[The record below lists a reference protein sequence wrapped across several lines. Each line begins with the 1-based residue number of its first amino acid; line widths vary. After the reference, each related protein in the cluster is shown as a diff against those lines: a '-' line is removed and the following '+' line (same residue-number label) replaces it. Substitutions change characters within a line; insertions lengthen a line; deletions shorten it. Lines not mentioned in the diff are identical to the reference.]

1 MLRYQQQR
9 QKKAADDAQQS
20 AYEEGDL
27 DGKEQV
33 DTRTVRD
40 ILWPNPYRMRGEK
53 EPGTEWPRDY
63 EEWKIVLRE
72 GWALYMWTW
81 RGFMSSRGFLVV
93 DPLDKVESEKV
104 ESEKEVQETMVKIGA
119 TKEEVMAQ
127 AKANAE
133 FLKGEA
139 LNLKEQV
146 QERTGIHTKED
157 LRRWAA
163 EMMRLASECVNE
175 FMKGY
180 RKGRDDE
187 VERMIKQYFEEL
199 EKEIKKPPSRRA
211 KRRILNRRHPLI
223 KK

>member
-9 QKKAADDAQQS
+9 QKKVADAQQS
-20 AYEEGDL
+20 ADDEGDL
-27 DGKEQV
+27 DEKEEE
-33 DTRTVRD
+33 DTRTVLD

-81 RGFMSSRGFLVV
+81 RGFMSSRGFIVV
-93 DPLDKVESEKV
+93 DPLDKVEAEKV
-104 ESEKEVQETMVKIGA
+104 ESEKEIQDTMLRIGA

-133 FLKGEA
+133 FLKDEA
-139 LNLKEQV
+139 LSLKEQV
-146 QERTGIHTKED
+146 QEHTGIHTKED

-163 EMMRLASECVNE
+163 EMMRLASECVSE

-187 VERMIKQYFEEL
+187 VERMLTQYFEEL
-199 EKEIKKPPSRRA
+199 RKEIQKPPRRRA
-211 KRRILNRRHPLI
+211 KRRILNRRHPLV
-223 KK
+223 K